1 MLFVGTCLLLIH
13 HAHLHHVMCVCYVV
27 LHHHHFNSANS
38 DDLLQGRNA
47 QHRRSSL
54 YHVEADKCTSD
65 CAAISPCVLEYQ
77 EKLLEV
83 YASTEG
89 QGGQKWPG
97 RKTDKAIPT
106 NLAMIENEKA
116 YRSTADAFTQPTLHG
131 NIDEIDKSKKPITKE
146 CLFRGDKRCIVV
158 QGAAGI
164 GKSTFGFELAQDWAQ
179 GTAGLKQFK
188 LVNLVQLRL
197 PTTHSVTS
205 IRDFLHPEPSQE
217 LVDEI
222 EFTKGEGVLLI
233 LDGFDE
239 LPKSMQDRASVY
251 GRLIQGKYLPKA
263 RILITSRPTAAKQLE
278 RLSPPEQTLHVEI
291 LGFQLQNIQ
300 AYVSDI
306 FSAEPELQQAFLKYI
321 SSNLVIRNMMYIPL
335 HTAIVVE
342 LFRMKNAAR
351 RPGTE
356 TSYDVTLTELFK
368 DLCRC
373 LLYRYMDSKPLDDL
387 PSFDQLKLNS
397 LPESI
402 QSNFASLSSHAYSSL
417 LQQELIFDSLPADF
431 DHMGFMRTVAFQSNV
446 PFAPPSHSY
455 SFLHLTLQEFLVA
468 LHLYQ
473 TQPASRHLS
482 MIQQIPK
489 DHRNIVLRFLAGL
502 SQFKEIGWTCVRES
516 MGIMPDS
523 QGNAGCNSTLLN
535 CLFEAQD
542 PEASEEVFPGDST
555 VNYSPMTATQFD
567 YFALGYCIA
576 TSGQKCKWKLC
587 AIGGEGL
594 SAIAAG
600 LCSVAADPHGRI
612 EMIKLSYGGDKIH
625 NLAKL
630 PTSIL
635 EELRELNLS
644 NCGLNNE
651 ACNWLARFIC
661 KDSLLLL
668 RQLDLSDNPF
678 SAGGACKL
686 LQSLSLL
693 NDFQYLDLLHAQ
705 LGEEDLQS
713 MKHLIRKNGTLKN
726 LIIGDRAMTPDIVEH
741 MVDVVLADSS
751 LENISFMNIDFPRL
765 AAHLAHRLKC
775 NTTLKS
781 VMLWDRSF
789 CTSGAVEI
797 LNALSENETL
807 GVVTLMP
814 WYRGNIPSQVLSLPE
829 VQNRIQWFIYPE
841 RKK

>member
-1 MLFVGTCLLLIH
+1 ML
-13 HAHLHHVMCVCYVV
+13 CYVITTS
-27 LHHHHFNSANS
+27 LCQTLDHT

-47 QHRRSSL
+47 RLRRSSQWD
-54 YHVEADKCTSD
+54 VEADKCTSS
-65 CAAISPCVLEYQ
+65 CTTVSPCVLEYQ
-77 EKLLEV
+77 EKLREM
-83 YASTEG
+83 YSSAEG
-89 QGGQKWPG
+89 KGNQKWPG

-146 CLFRGDKRCIVV
+146 DLFRRDERCIVV

-164 GKSTFGFELAQDWAQ
+164 GKSTFGLELAQDWAQ
-179 GTAGLKQFK
+179 GTAAMKQFK
-188 LVNLVQLRL
+188 LVHLIQLRL
-197 PTTHSVTS
+197 PTTHNITS
-205 IRDFLHPEPSQE
+205 IRDLFHPEPPQE
-217 LVDEI
+217 LVEEI
-222 EFTKGEGVLLI
+222 ESTKGEGMLLI

-239 LPKSMQDRASVY
+239 LPKTMQDKGSLY
-251 GRLIQGKYLPKA
+251 GRLIQGKYLHKA

-278 RLSPPEQTLHVEI
+278 KLSPPEQTLHVEI
-291 LGFQLQNIQ
+291 LGFQLHNIE
-300 AYVSDI
+300 AYISDI
-306 FSAEPELQQAFLKYI
+306 FSDEPELQQAFLKYI
-321 SSNLVIRNMMYIPL
+321 SSNLVIRSMMYIPL

-342 LFRMKNAAR
+342 LFRMKNASR
-351 RPGTE
+351 RHGAE
-356 TSYDVTLTELFK
+356 LSYNMTLTELFS

-373 LLYRYMDSKPLDDL
+373 LLYRYMDSKALDDL
-387 PSFDQLKLNS
+387 PSFNQLRLDC
-397 LPESI
+397 LPKSI
-402 QSNFASLSSHAYSSL
+402 QSNFSSLTSHAYSSL
-417 LQQELIFDSLPADF
+417 LQQELIFDSLPANF
-431 DHMGFMRTVAFQSNV
+431 NHMGFMGTVALQSNI

-455 SFLHLTLQEFLVA
+455 SFLHLTVQEFLAA

-473 TQPASRHLS
+473 SQPTSRHLS

-502 SQFKEIGWTCVRES
+502 SQFKDIGWACIRES

-523 QGNAGCNSTLLN
+523 QGNSGCNSTLLN

-542 PEASEEVFPGDST
+542 PEASEKVFPSGST

-576 TSGQKCKWKLC
+576 TSGEKCKWKLC

-600 LCSVAADPHGRI
+600 IHSVTGDPHGRI
-612 EMIKLSYGGDKIH
+612 EMMKVSYGGDKIH

-630 PTSIL
+630 PSCIL
-635 EELRELNLS
+635 QELRELNLS

-651 ACNWLARFIC
+651 ACNWLARFIH
-661 KDSLLLL
+661 DHSLPLL

-678 SAGGACKL
+678 SAGGASEL

-693 NDFQYLDLLHAQ
+693 SDFQYLDLLHAQ

-713 MKHLIRKNGTLKN
+713 MKYLIRKNGTLKN
-726 LIIGDRAMTPDIVEH
+726 IIIGDRAMSPDIVEH

-765 AAHLAHRLKC
+765 ATHLAYRLKC

-789 CTSGAVEI
+789 CTSGAIEI

-807 GVVTLMP
+807 CAVTLMP

-829 VQNRIQWFIYPE
+829 VQSRIQWFIYPE